1 MDQKD
6 FEQPLGSATEA
17 IVETTT
23 NDANKAD
30 EAAEQPT
37 EVTKE
42 VKTETDDVTVTE
54 SVTESPV
61 SGEDSSES

>member
-6 FEQPLGSATEA
+6 LNEPVGSATQA
-17 IVETTT
+17 IVDTTT
-23 NDANKAD
+23 NDANKV
-30 EAAEQPT
+30 EPT

-54 SVTESPV
+54 TVTEAPAGD
-61 SGEDSSES
+61 SGSSES

>member
-6 FEQPLGSATEA
+6 LSEPLGSATEA
-17 IVETTT
+17 IVDTTT
-23 NDANKAD
+23 NDANKSDDQA
-30 EAAEQPT
+30 T

-54 SVTESPV
+54 SVTESPADAGD
-61 SGEDSSES
+61 SGSSES

>member
-6 FEQPLGSATEA
+6 FDQPLGSATEA
-17 IVETTT
+17 IVDTTV
-23 NDANKAD
+23 NDANKA
-30 EAAEQPT
+30 EETPT

-54 SVTESPV
+54 SVTEAPAD
-61 SGEDSSES
+61 SGSSDS

>member
-6 FEQPLGSATEA
+6 LNEPVGSATQA
-17 IVETTT
+17 IVDTTT
-23 NDANKAD
+23 NDANKVD
-30 EAAEQPT
+30 PTT

-54 SVTESPV
+54 TVTEAPA
-61 SGEDSSES
+61 GGDGDS